1 MKKTLLLLLFLCTTF
16 FFAQQ
21 ANQVKLSSEAYF
33 SVITCS
39 AGEELYSSFGHSAFR
54 LQDPVYGYDVVY
66 NYGTFDFDTPLF
78 YVKFARGKLPYQLG
92 RSSFRNFVRVYKYEK
107 RWVKAQVLDLTPAQ
121 VRQLFDYLENNYKE
135 ENRNYKYDFF
145 FNNCA
150 TKKRDIIQE
159 NFGDA
164 FIFHEDHLT
173 ETKTFRDLIHDNL
186 DSNSWSSFGIDIA
199 LGAVIDKVAQPKEY
213 QFLPEYVFKAFANA
227 TKQDGTPLVKETNL
241 ILEAPENATRSKNIL
256 FSPYVVFSIF
266 MLIILIITFLDYKNN
281 KRSRWLDFTILLVN
295 GIAGIVILL
304 LWFATDHTATYT
316 NMNVLWLFAPNV
328 WFAFKFL
335 SKNEHSSLWMYTT
348 LLLALLVLLL
358 FFWLI
363 DFQQFALAAI
373 PLLIALAV
381 RYVYLVYYFR
391 RLKEDSYDTK

>member
-1 MKKTLLLLLFLCTTF
+1 MKKVALLLLFLYAGMLF
-16 FFAQQ
+16 GQEV
-21 ANQVKLSSEAYF
+21 NRVRISPEAYF

-54 LQDPVYGYDVVY
+54 FQDPIYGYDMVY
-66 NYGTFDFDTPLF
+66 NYGTFDFETPLF

-92 RSSFRNFVRVYKYEK
+92 RSSFKRFIYNYKEEN
-107 RWVKAQVLDLTPAQ
+107 RWVKAQVLDLTSEQ
-121 VRQLFDYLENNYKE
+121 VRQLFEYLENNYKE

-164 FIFHEDHLT
+164 FIFHENHLT
-173 ETKTFRDLIHDNL
+173 ETKTFRDLIHENL

-227 TKQDGTPLVKETNL
+227 TKQDGTPVVKETNL
-241 ILEAPENATRSKNIL
+241 ILEVPENVTTSKNIL
-256 FSPYVVFSIF
+256 FSPYVVFSIV
-266 MLIILIITFLDYKNN
+266 MLIILVITFLDYKNN
-281 KRSRWLDFTILLVN
+281 ERSRWLDFTILLVN
-295 GIAGIVILL
+295 GIAGIIIFL

-316 NMNVLWLFAPNV
+316 NMNALWLFAPNL

-335 SKNEHSSLWMYTT
+335 SKNEQSSLWIYATV
-348 LLLALLVLLL
+348 LLALLVVLL
-358 FFWLI
+358 FIWFLK
-363 DFQQFALAAI
+363 FEVFAFAAI

-391 RLKEDSYDTK
+391 RLKTEV

>member
-1 MKKTLLLLLFLCTTF
+1 MKKAAVLLLFFCAGMLF
-16 FFAQQ
+16 GQQ

-39 AGEELYSSFGHSAFR
+39 AGSALYSSFGHSAFR

-92 RSSFRNFVRVYKYEK
+92 RSSFKNFVRTYQYEK
-107 RWVKAQVLDLTPAQ
+107 RWVKAQVLDFTPAQ

-159 NFGDA
+159 NFGAA
-164 FIFHEDHLT
+164 FIFNEDHLT
-173 ETKTFRDLIHDNL
+173 EENSFRDLIHDNL

-241 ILEAPENATRSKNIL
+241 ILEAPKNAAASKNIL
-256 FSPYVVFSIF
+256 LSPYMIFSIL
-266 MLIILIITFLDYKNN
+266 MLIVLIITFLDYKKN
-281 KRSRWLDFTILLVN
+281 KRTRLLDFTILLTN

-328 WFAFKFL
+328 FFAYKFL
-335 SKNEHSSLWMYTT
+335 IKEKECRSLWIHSAF
-348 LLLALLVLLL
+348 LLFLLVVLVFL
-358 FFWLI
+358 WLI
-363 DFQQFALAAI
+363 KFEVFALAAI
-373 PLLIALAV
+373 PLLLALAV
-381 RYVYLVYYFR
+381 RYVFLVYYFR
-391 RLKEDSYDTK
+391 RLKEEV

>member
-1 MKKTLLLLLFLCTTF
+1 MKKASLLLLFLYAGMLF
-16 FFAQQ
+16 GQE
-21 ANQVKLSSEAYF
+21 ANRVKISSEAYF

-54 LQDPVYGYDVVY
+54 FQDPVYGYDMVY

-92 RSSFRNFVRVYKYEK
+92 RSSFKRFIYTYKQEK
-107 RWVKAQVLDLTPAQ
+107 RWVKAQVLDFTPEQ
-121 VRQLFDYLENNYKE
+121 VRQLFEYLENNYKE

-164 FIFHEDHLT
+164 FIFNEDHLT
-173 ETKTFRDLIHDNL
+173 EENSFRDLIHANL

-199 LGAVIDKVAQPKEY
+199 LGAVIDKVAEPKEY

-241 ILEAPENATRSKNIL
+241 ILEAPENAATSKNIL
-256 FSPYVVFSIF
+256 FSPYIIFSILL
-266 MLIILIITFLDYKNN
+266 LIVLIITFLDYKNS
-281 KRSRWLDFTILLVN
+281 KRTRWLDFTILLVN

-316 NMNVLWLFAPNV
+316 NMNVFWLFAPNV
-328 WFAFKFL
+328 LFAYKFL
-335 SKNEHSSLWMYTT
+335 AKKQECKALWRHS
-348 LLLALLVLLL
+348 AFLLVLLVVL
-358 FFWLI
+358 TFLWLI
-363 DFQQFALAAI
+363 DFEQFALAAI

-381 RYVYLVYYFR
+381 RYAYLTYYFL
-391 RLKEDSYDTK
+391 RLKEV